1 MAGGIFPKLWHHNL
15 AHPIVGILWGQASVP
30 KQSNKQSRPETTEF
44 GHSSAKLTCGNT
56 ASIAWRLKCILNF
69 VVYNPITLLK
79 MREAVGEEIGA
90 NCDLSHLFWQG
101 CNPVEAI
108 HFFESRK

>member
-1 MAGGIFPKLWHHNL
+1 VGGRSS
-15 AHPIVGILWGQASVP
+15 AP
-30 KQSNKQSRPETTEF
+30 KQSNRQSRPETTEF

-79 MREAVGEEIGA
+79 MRKAVGEEIGA
-90 NCDLSHLFWQG
+90 NCDLSQLFWQG

-108 HFFESRK
+108 HFLESRK

>member
-1 MAGGIFPKLWHHNL
+1 
-15 AHPIVGILWGQASVP
+15 
-30 KQSNKQSRPETTEF
+30 
-44 GHSSAKLTCGNT
+44 
-56 ASIAWRLKCILNF
+56 

-79 MREAVGEEIGA
+79 VREAVGEEIGA

-108 HFFESRK
+108 HFLESRK